1 MRGFESVSR
10 AAVEKLIA
18 KIKAEGKS
26 DVITN
31 ACIMPFRGS
40 KDSAGYDISTH
51 SEITI
56 KPGEKVLL
64 WTNVKAY
71 MQLGDVLLADV
82 RSSIGTKFD
91 LVLANT
97 IGIIDSDY
105 YNNSSNEG
113 NIGICLKNT
122 KPSMKLTGYDIV
134 KDNGREVIV
143 PQIEDLTDENTVVIK
158 PGERV
163 AQVFFVNFLKSDN
176 CNTEIDRQG
185 GFGSTGR

>member
-1 MRGFESVSR
+1 
-10 AAVEKLIA
+10 
-18 KIKAEGKS
+18 
-26 DVITN
+26 
-31 ACIMPFRGS
+31 
-40 KDSAGYDISTH
+40 
-51 SEITI
+51 
-56 KPGEKVLL
+56 
-64 WTNVKAY
+64 
-71 MQLGDVLLADV
+71 V